1 MLLRREAVRALAGV
15 EGRLLH
21 PVPDRLGRGL
31 KLAPE
36 RLGRSAMPDQ
46 LDHLPPERRRVRP
59 MALRHR
65 GRSLPPQPWG
75 VHETGSIPISLRRLH
90 GGPEMAP
97 KPPTLGS
104 APAPPWRPSISLRR
118 LHRGPEMAPKPPT
131 LGTAPAPPR
140 RAPNSLRRLHRR
152 PAQAPKPPTPPAPP

>member
-36 RLGRSAMPDQ
+36 LLGRSAMPDQ

-75 VHETGSIPISLRRLH
+75 VHETGSTPVCTVVVC
-90 GGPEMAP
+90 
-97 KPPTLGS
+97 TLIVHS
-104 APAPPWRPSISLRR
+104 RTCCPFADDVQ
-118 LHRGPEMAPKPPT
+118 T
-131 LGTAPAPPR
+131 
-140 RAPNSLRRLHRR
+140 
-152 PAQAPKPPTPPAPP
+152 

>member
-36 RLGRSAMPDQ
+36 LLGRSAMPDQ

-75 VHETGSIPISLRRLH
+75 VHETGSTPDGTTLLSPPGATLRPGALQEGTLVVAMYREQENGDKVLTRLF
-90 GGPEMAP
+90 
-97 KPPTLGS
+97 LGKS
-104 APAPPWRPSISLRR
+104 EPAPATPSES
-118 LHRGPEMAPKPPT
+118 PK
-131 LGTAPAPPR
+131 R
-140 RAPNSLRRLHRR
+140 SE
-152 PAQAPKPPTPPAPP
+152 

>member
-21 PVPDRLGRGL
+21 PVPDRLRRGL

-36 RLGRSAMPDQ
+36 LLGRSAMPDQ

-75 VHETGSIPISLRRLH
+75 VHETGSTPTNRALNVDAAGCTSLR
-90 GGPEMAP
+90 M
-97 KPPTLGS
+97 KS
-104 APAPPWRPSISLRR
+104 
-118 LHRGPEMAPKPPT
+118 
-131 LGTAPAPPR
+131 R
-140 RAPNSLRRLHRR
+140 RAS
-152 PAQAPKPPTPPAPP
+152 A

>member
-36 RLGRSAMPDQ
+36 LLGRSAMPDQ

-59 MALRHR
+59 MALRHP

-75 VHETGSIPISLRRLH
+75 VHETGS
-90 GGPEMAP
+90 
-97 KPPTLGS
+97 T
-104 APAPPWRPSISLRR
+104 
-118 LHRGPEMAPKPPT
+118 
-131 LGTAPAPPR
+131 PPR
-140 RAPNSLRRLHRR
+140 RRVGVDRTPLQRSGWSPIAFQSSPHAPE
-152 PAQAPKPPTPPAPP
+152 TI

>member
-36 RLGRSAMPDQ
+36 LLGRSAMPDQ

-75 VHETGSIPISLRRLH
+75 VHETGSTPLR
-90 GGPEMAP
+90 
-97 KPPTLGS
+97 
-104 APAPPWRPSISLRR
+104 APPD
-118 LHRGPEMAPKPPT
+118 
-131 LGTAPAPPR
+131 
-140 RAPNSLRRLHRR
+140 RR
-152 PAQAPKPPTPPAPP
+152 PRSPVRREVMMDVVVVGAGPAGVVAA

>member
-15 EGRLLH
+15 ERRLLH

-31 KLAPE
+31 KFAPE
-36 RLGRSAMPDQ
+36 LLGRSAMPDQ

-75 VHETGSIPISLRRLH
+75 VPATRSTPLPTSGVIFWIRREPCVIRVL
-90 GGPEMAP
+90 PE
-97 KPPTLGS
+97 L
-104 APAPPWRPSISLRR
+104 WRVHLV
-118 LHRGPEMAPKPPT
+118 
-131 LGTAPAPPR
+131 
-140 RAPNSLRRLHRR
+140 
-152 PAQAPKPPTPPAPP
+152 

>member
-31 KLAPE
+31 KPAPE
-36 RLGRSAMPDQ
+36 LLGRAAMPDQ
-46 LDHLPPERRRVRP
+46 LDHLPPERRPVRP

-75 VHETGSIPISLRRLH
+75 VHETGS
-90 GGPEMAP
+90 
-97 KPPTLGS
+97 T
-104 APAPPWRPSISLRR
+104 
-118 LHRGPEMAPKPPT
+118 
-131 LGTAPAPPR
+131 PPR
-140 RAPNSLRRLHRR
+140 TLSGLSRFAPLGDEERRSPLPVLRGV
-152 PAQAPKPPTPPAPP
+152 T

>member
-36 RLGRSAMPDQ
+36 LLGRSAMPDQ

-75 VHETGSIPISLRRLH
+75 VHETGSTPLLLCRNRY
-90 GGPEMAP
+90 GPADCFGE
-97 KPPTLGS
+97 
-104 APAPPWRPSISLRR
+104 
-118 LHRGPEMAPKPPT
+118 
-131 LGTAPAPPR
+131 
-140 RAPNSLRRLHRR
+140 
-152 PAQAPKPPTPPAPP
+152 AQADLRFDMSANGTQAFGL

>member
-36 RLGRSAMPDQ
+36 LLGRSAMPDQ

-75 VHETGSIPISLRRLH
+75 VHETGSTPLGLVRPRCFGRYSP
-90 GGPEMAP
+90 GGEPLEV
-97 KPPTLGS
+97 G
-104 APAPPWRPSISLRR
+104 
-118 LHRGPEMAPKPPT
+118 
-131 LGTAPAPPR
+131 
-140 RAPNSLRRLHRR
+140 
-152 PAQAPKPPTPPAPP
+152 

>member
-36 RLGRSAMPDQ
+36 LLGRSAMPDQ

-65 GRSLPPQPWG
+65 GRPPPPPPWG
-75 VHETGSIPISLRRLH
+75 VPETGSTPELPMDSRGAPR
-90 GGPEMAP
+90 GGLCGPRP
-97 KPPTLGS
+97 DQSPDLPLD
-104 APAPPWRPSISLRR
+104 WR
-118 LHRGPEMAPKPPT
+118 AT
-131 LGTAPAPPR
+131 PR
-140 RAPNSLRRLHRR
+140 
-152 PAQAPKPPTPPAPP
+152 

>member
-36 RLGRSAMPDQ
+36 LLGRSAMPDQ

-75 VHETGSIPISLRRLH
+75 VHETGSTPKALGLTIPQSVLLRADQVI
-90 GGPEMAP
+90 E
-97 KPPTLGS
+97 
-104 APAPPWRPSISLRR
+104 
-118 LHRGPEMAPKPPT
+118 
-131 LGTAPAPPR
+131 
-140 RAPNSLRRLHRR
+140 
-152 PAQAPKPPTPPAPP
+152 

>member
-36 RLGRSAMPDQ
+36 LLGRSAMPDQ

-75 VHETGSIPISLRRLH
+75 VHETGSTPLRLRLRDLGYIEGENIRFEDRIS
-90 GGPEMAP
+90 GGHADRFPELA
-97 KPPTLGS
+97 LE
-104 APAPPWRPSISLRR
+104 L
-118 LHRGPEMAPKPPT
+118 
-131 LGTAPAPPR
+131 
-140 RAPNSLRRLHRR
+140 
-152 PAQAPKPPTPPAPP
+152 

>member
-36 RLGRSAMPDQ
+36 LLGRSAMPDQ

-75 VHETGSIPISLRRLH
+75 VHETGSTPELAMDSRGAPEWVCCGHAQDQSLD
-90 GGPEMAP
+90 
-97 KPPTLGS
+97 
-104 APAPPWRPSISLRR
+104 LRVD
-118 LHRGPEMAPKPPT
+118 G
-131 LGTAPAPPR
+131 
-140 RAPNSLRRLHRR
+140 RAASW
-152 PAQAPKPPTPPAPP
+152 

>member
-15 EGRLLH
+15 KRRLLH

-31 KLAPE
+31 KFAPE
-36 RLGRSAMPDQ
+36 LLGRSAMPDQ

-75 VHETGSIPISLRRLH
+75 VHATGSTPQWGRIRTQAGLS
-90 GGPEMAP
+90 
-97 KPPTLGS
+97 
-104 APAPPWRPSISLRR
+104 PSI
-118 LHRGPEMAPKPPT
+118 
-131 LGTAPAPPR
+131 
-140 RAPNSLRRLHRR
+140 
-152 PAQAPKPPTPPAPP
+152 

>member
-36 RLGRSAMPDQ
+36 LLGRSAMPDQ

-75 VHETGSIPISLRRLH
+75 VHETGSTPVQHWAGLPSPARAKPRLVPRPVPAVVQPGKYEPSLL
-90 GGPEMAP
+90 
-97 KPPTLGS
+97 
-104 APAPPWRPSISLRR
+104 APA
-118 LHRGPEMAPKPPT
+118 
-131 LGTAPAPPR
+131 
-140 RAPNSLRRLHRR
+140 
-152 PAQAPKPPTPPAPP
+152 

>member
-21 PVPDRLGRGL
+21 PVPDRLRRGL

-36 RLGRSAMPDQ
+36 LLGRSAMPDQ

-75 VHETGSIPISLRRLH
+75 VHETGSTPDSH
-90 GGPEMAP
+90 AP
-97 KPPTLGS
+97 KIGFAAARNPGGHVVHF
-104 APAPPWRPSISLRR
+104 PAPWPLPHW
-118 LHRGPEMAPKPPT
+118 
-131 LGTAPAPPR
+131 
-140 RAPNSLRRLHRR
+140 N
-152 PAQAPKPPTPPAPP
+152 

>member
-21 PVPDRLGRGL
+21 PVPDRLRRGL

-36 RLGRSAMPDQ
+36 LLGRSAMPDQ

-75 VHETGSIPISLRRLH
+75 VHETGS
-90 GGPEMAP
+90 
-97 KPPTLGS
+97 T
-104 APAPPWRPSISLRR
+104 PSTDQALNVR
-118 LHRGPEMAPKPPT
+118 EY
-131 LGTAPAPPR
+131 LGTGAA
-140 RAPNSLRRLHRR
+140 ATALR
-152 PAQAPKPPTPPAPP
+152 PGCPTVRIGAML

>member
-31 KLAPE
+31 KLAPAL
-36 RLGRSAMPDQ
+36 LGRSAMPDQ

-75 VHETGSIPISLRRLH
+75 VHETGSTPNGCHPIAFNTRDKQDDKNPLQSSTEDRAASGGLRD
-90 GGPEMAP
+90 AS
-97 KPPTLGS
+97 S
-104 APAPPWRPSISLRR
+104 APYDQYRSL
-118 LHRGPEMAPKPPT
+118 AAITQDTPT
-131 LGTAPAPPR
+131 TRCVKCKEL
-140 RAPNSLRRLHRR
+140 
-152 PAQAPKPPTPPAPP
+152 KW

>member
-36 RLGRSAMPDQ
+36 LLGRSAMPDQ

-75 VHETGSIPISLRRLH
+75 VHETGSTPLTITIGIVLVAFL
-90 GGPEMAP
+90 AP
-97 KPPTLGS
+97 KAAWVTDTTSTSGLSWTSS
-104 APAPPWRPSISLRR
+104 AAS
-118 LHRGPEMAPKPPT
+118 RGNSS
-131 LGTAPAPPR
+131 GCPR
-140 RAPNSLRRLHRR
+140 SAASV
-152 PAQAPKPPTPPAPP
+152 

>member
-1 MLLRREAVRALAGV
+1 AEPTQLLMLLRREAVRALAGV

-36 RLGRSAMPDQ
+36 LLGRSAMPDQ

-75 VHETGSIPISLRRLH
+75 VHETGSTPNRGAPRRCRGASERWGL
-90 GGPEMAP
+90 GGHFGAAMWTWKRNGGAP
-97 KPPTLGS
+97 
-104 APAPPWRPSISLRR
+104 RR
-118 LHRGPEMAPKPPT
+118 CRGPAERWGLGGHFGAPM
-131 LGTAPAPPR
+131 
-140 RAPNSLRRLHRR
+140 
-152 PAQAPKPPTPPAPP
+152 

>member
-31 KLAPE
+31 TLAPE
-36 RLGRSAMPDQ
+36 LLGRSAMPDQ

-75 VHETGSIPISLRRLH
+75 VHETGSTPGLYLCATVDDPA
-90 GGPEMAP
+90 GAP
-97 KPPTLGS
+97 GV
-104 APAPPWRPSISLRR
+104 
-118 LHRGPEMAPKPPT
+118 
-131 LGTAPAPPR
+131 
-140 RAPNSLRRLHRR
+140 RAAAGLIVLVLL
-152 PAQAPKPPTPPAPP
+152 

>member
-36 RLGRSAMPDQ
+36 LLGRSAMPDQ

-75 VHETGSIPISLRRLH
+75 VHETGSTPVRDLIVCRRVV
-90 GGPEMAP
+90 PNRVTS
-97 KPPTLGS
+97 PTLS
-104 APAPPWRPSISLRR
+104 
-118 LHRGPEMAPKPPT
+118 
-131 LGTAPAPPR
+131 
-140 RAPNSLRRLHRR
+140 
-152 PAQAPKPPTPPAPP
+152 TPPARSS

>member
-36 RLGRSAMPDQ
+36 LLGRSAMPDQ
-46 LDHLPPERRRVRP
+46 LDHLPPERRPVRP

-65 GRSLPPQPWG
+65 GRSFPPQPWG
-75 VHETGSIPISLRRLH
+75 VHETGS
-90 GGPEMAP
+90 
-97 KPPTLGS
+97 T
-104 APAPPWRPSISLRR
+104 PAGTVGDDNINVR
-118 LHRGPEMAPKPPT
+118 HRGIVTFAGGQPVYQCAAPHHL
-131 LGTAPAPPR
+131 LGAVGVSGDGVDEDDTVAKGAITG
-140 RAPNSLRRLHRR
+140 AGCYL
-152 PAQAPKPPTPPAPP
+152 TP

>member
-36 RLGRSAMPDQ
+36 LLGRSAMPDQ

-75 VHETGSIPISLRRLH
+75 VHETGSTPPQSIPRTRLDLGGVDDFFRKLRAV
-90 GGPEMAP
+90 MIM
-97 KPPTLGS
+97 PPTS
-104 APAPPWRPSISLRR
+104 ARCGWGRSA
-118 LHRGPEMAPKPPT
+118 
-131 LGTAPAPPR
+131 
-140 RAPNSLRRLHRR
+140 
-152 PAQAPKPPTPPAPP
+152 

>member
-36 RLGRSAMPDQ
+36 LLGRSAMPDQ
-46 LDHLPPERRRVRP
+46 LDHLPPERRRGRP
-59 MALRHR
+59 MGPRER

-75 VHETGSIPISLRRLH
+75 GHETG
-90 GGPEMAP
+90 AT
-97 KPPTLGS
+97 PPQ
-104 APAPPWRPSISLRR
+104 SISRTL
-118 LHRGPEMAPKPPT
+118 LDPGGGCDLFPEVRGMM
-131 LGTAPAPPR
+131 
-140 RAPNSLRRLHRR
+140 ND
-152 PAQAPKPPTPPAPP
+152 

>member
-36 RLGRSAMPDQ
+36 LLGRSAMPDQ

-75 VHETGSIPISLRRLH
+75 VHETGSTPAH
-90 GGPEMAP
+90 GRS
-97 KPPTLGS
+97 KPTLGR
-104 APAPPWRPSISLRR
+104 PANPWRAPRSEERR
-118 LHRGPEMAPKPPT
+118 VGNEWMSWWA
-131 LGTAPAPPR
+131 R
-140 RAPNSLRRLHRR
+140 RV
-152 PAQAPKPPTPPAPP
+152 

>member
-31 KLAPE
+31 KPAPE
-36 RLGRSAMPDQ
+36 LLGRSAMPDQ

-75 VHETGSIPISLRRLH
+75 VHETGSTPARGETTSSIYCWP
-90 GGPEMAP
+90 M
-97 KPPTLGS
+97 LGF
-104 APAPPWRPSISLRR
+104 
-118 LHRGPEMAPKPPT
+118 
-131 LGTAPAPPR
+131 
-140 RAPNSLRRLHRR
+140 
-152 PAQAPKPPTPPAPP
+152 

>member
-36 RLGRSAMPDQ
+36 LLGRSAMPDQ

-65 GRSLPPQPWG
+65 GRSPPPQPWG
-75 VHETGSIPISLRRLH
+75 VHETGSTPGHLSLRVGARVWALLWRL
-90 GGPEMAP
+90 GPRSRP
-97 KPPTLGS
+97 KP
-104 APAPPWRPSISLRR
+104 R
-118 LHRGPEMAPKPPT
+118 PKP
-131 LGTAPAPPR
+131 
-140 RAPNSLRRLHRR
+140 
-152 PAQAPKPPTPPAPP
+152 

>member
-36 RLGRSAMPDQ
+36 LLGRSAMPDQ

-75 VHETGSIPISLRRLH
+75 VHETGS
-90 GGPEMAP
+90 
-97 KPPTLGS
+97 T
-104 APAPPWRPSISLRR
+104 
-118 LHRGPEMAPKPPT
+118 
-131 LGTAPAPPR
+131 
-140 RAPNSLRRLHRR
+140 PNRDN
-152 PAQAPKPPTPPAPP
+152 TPHADCSECADDHKGKDHTEREIHETSTMRY